1 MEIEVVIDDEFKV
14 VAFFGEH
21 EQVHAALQFF
31 GAHEIGNTV
40 FVDHGSIAKVFPTNV
55 VVGQVN
61 GITGVDVGDFGRG
74 FGWGDGFDFES
85 NAIVAR
91 FATIPSGCIFDV
103 GVIAKHVG
111 FYWRCAR
118 VRGEFE
124 FGLKLRVECFFGLV
138 VDLGYN
144 VLVVGRINCIG
155 VYNHRFCG
163 GSF

>member
-1 MEIEVVIDDEFKV
+1 MEIEVIIDDEFKV

-91 FATIPSGCIFDV
+91 FTAIPSGCIFDV
-103 GVIAKHVG
+103 GVIAKHVW
-111 FYWRCAR
+111 FYWR
-118 VRGEFE
+118 
-124 FGLKLRVECFFGLV
+124 
-138 VDLGYN
+138 
-144 VLVVGRINCIG
+144 
-155 VYNHRFCG
+155 
-163 GSF
+163 